1 MVLQSAN
8 VSSSAEFD
16 DSLLTMTM
24 LSAKFM
30 PARSKSSILW
40 NHKITMKTKIYHSWS
55 KKKSGFFRGTE
66 TVFIYIYVLGKI
78 QNAVSAY
85 I

>member
-1 MVLQSAN
+1 MLTSYKEPTIQRFSSYLNIVWTATMVLQSAS

-24 LSAKFM
+24 LSARLM

-40 NHKITMKTKIYHSWS
+40 DHKIIGITYIHHS
-55 KKKSGFFRGTE
+55 
-66 TVFIYIYVLGKI
+66 
-78 QNAVSAY
+78 
-85 I
+85 